1 MSNETTVTQVKNI
14 DKIIW
19 RSFRAKS
26 IMNGFDST
34 NECLNELIKL
44 FAKDKIN
51 VIKK

>member
-1 MSNETTVTQVKNI
+1 MSNETTVTQIKNI

-51 VIKK
+51 AVKK

>member
-1 MSNETTVTQVKNI
+1 MSNETTVTQIKNI

-34 NECLNELIKL
+34 NEGLNELIKL

-51 VIKK
+51 VVKK

>member
-1 MSNETTVTQVKNI
+1 MSNETTVTQIKNI

-44 FAKDKIN
+44 FAKDEIN